1 MANIVDVA
9 SSAVE
14 CARYI
19 FDSDCE
25 QTSYVEYIQEGNDPR
40 EHILYDAAKVL
51 GLTEEFQL
59 DIQEFLN
66 PSLDPVKAYG
76 TMLS

>member
-1 MANIVDVA
+1 MTNIVDVA

-40 EHILYDAAKVL
+40 EHILYHAALVL
-51 GLTEEFQL
+51 GLTEDFEP

-66 PSLDPVKAYG
+66 PPLDSIKMYG
-76 TMLS
+76 TML

>member
-19 FDSDCE
+19 FDSQSDQE
-25 QTSYVEYIQEGNDPR
+25 SYMEFIQGGNDPR
-40 EHILYDAAKVL
+40 EHILYHAALVL
-51 GLTEEFQL
+51 GLTEDFEP

-66 PSLDPVKAYG
+66 PPLDSIKMYG
-76 TMLS
+76 TML